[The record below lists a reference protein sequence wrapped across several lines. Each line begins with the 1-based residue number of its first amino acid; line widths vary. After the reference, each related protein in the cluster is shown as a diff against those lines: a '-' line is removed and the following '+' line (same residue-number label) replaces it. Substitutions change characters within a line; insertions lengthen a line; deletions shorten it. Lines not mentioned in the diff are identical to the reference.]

1 MALSATTTAADD
13 RARSLREAV
22 VAGDYAAAEEAADGY
37 FKALETLWQ
46 SLTEAERA
54 VSPIP
59 VKALELLNWARE
71 MTIIQ
76 RSFAAN
82 QLFALQKASRY
93 ETGVIARSSVRVQG

>member
-1 MALSATTTAADD
+1 M
-13 RARSLREAV
+13 REAV
-22 VAGDYAAAEEAADGY
+22 VAGDYAAAQAAADGY
-37 FKALETLWQ
+37 FKALEMLWQ

-54 VSPIP
+54 VSPSP

-82 QLFALQKASRY
+82 QLSAIQKASRY
-93 ETGVIARSSVRVQG
+93 ETGVISHSSVRAQG